1 MPNTNLQATF
11 SLPGAPCHPL
21 ILESSLD
28 WSLEHRSCTGKLT
41 ILHLL
46 SRLRDI
52 FGYLRIGEDILGYL
66 FGANSQMFTN
76 SLKGM
81 LHNNLNINA
90 KYEFAGNFFPSR
102 GALPPP
108 DFGKLLALE
117 FGTSILHRQVNY
129 LAFTF
134 STVSV
139 HHDGAGGQSQTE
151 LESSINNSFP
161 AFIGPSPIART
172 KHHLRIR
179 ILKIMMEEFPRNS
192 EQQRRRVLCGTSTTF
207 LSTNLSL
214 TSAVFTLP
222 TGLQ

>member
-1 MPNTNLQATF
+1 MLSFKFNQVL
-11 SLPGAPCHPL
+11 SYS
-21 ILESSLD
+21 SSLRVRA
-28 WSLEHRSCTGKLT
+28 STKRTLT
-41 ILHLL
+41 KGGEYAYHTFDYNQLL
-46 SRLRDI
+46 S
-52 FGYLRIGEDILGYL
+52 GG
-66 FGANSQMFTN
+66 TVTT
-76 SLKGM
+76 SLCTCVWF
-81 LHNNLNINA
+81 LWRTTLY
-90 KYEFAGNFFPSR
+90 YEFAGNFFPSR

-108 DFGKLLALE
+108 DFGKLLGLE
-117 FGTSILHRQVNY
+117 FGTSILHRKVNLND

-161 AFIGPSPIART
+161 AFRGPSPIART

-179 ILKIMMEEFPRNS
+179 ILKIMMKEFPRNS

>member
-1 MPNTNLQATF
+1 MPNTNSQATF

-21 ILESSLD
+21 ILASS
-28 WSLEHRSCTGKLT
+28 
-41 ILHLL
+41 
-46 SRLRDI
+46 
-52 FGYLRIGEDILGYL
+52 F
-66 FGANSQMFTN
+66 N
-76 SLKGM
+76 SLLG
-81 LHNNLNINA
+81 
-90 KYEFAGNFFPSR
+90 
-102 GALPPP
+102 
-108 DFGKLLALE
+108 LE

-161 AFIGPSPIART
+161 AFRGPSPIAQT

-179 ILKIMMEEFPRNS
+179 ILKIMMKEFPSNS

-207 LSTNLSL
+207 LSTNMSL

>member
-1 MPNTNLQATF
+1 MLSEYGYDFP
-11 SLPGAPCHPL
+11 
-21 ILESSLD
+21 
-28 WSLEHRSCTGKLT
+28 TGKSIT
-41 ILHLL
+41 AINA
-46 SRLRDI
+46 RNAI
-52 FGYLRIGEDILGYL
+52 FEIIHPYIFSEEDLVTVRQTDPAL
-66 FGANSQMFTN
+66 KALWLETFTN

-108 DFGKLLALE
+108 DFGKLLGLE
-117 FGTSILHRQVNY
+117 FGTSILHRQVND

-139 HHDGAGGQSQTE
+139 HHGAGGQSQTE

-161 AFIGPSPIART
+161 AFRGPSPIART

-179 ILKIMMEEFPRNS
+179 ILKIMMKDFARNS

-207 LSTNLSL
+207 LSTNSSL